1 MKNNLLGLNKISL
14 SFGENTI
21 FSDLDFAVEKGEFV
35 AVIGPSGCGKTTLL
49 NLFAGS
55 VKPNQGE
62 IFCGGNLRMVYQQ
75 SSLFPWL
82 TVEENIALGLGEDNR
97 EKVSEMLAI
106 INLTN
111 FARHF
116 PHQLSGGMKQR
127 VELGRALIGEAEI
140 LLLDEPFSSLDYLT
154 KLNIRSELVRMLKE
168 FPRTTVLVTH
178 DIEEAV
184 QLADRVVIL
193 SGSPASI
200 SREFKLASKTPR
212 NLTDAEVV
220 STVREIFAEMGLFAY
235 DEDDDLSLDK
245 KMIAV

>member
-1 MKNNLLGLNKISL
+1 MKNSLLSLNDISL
-14 SFGENTI
+14 SFGENTV
-21 FSDLDFAVEKGEFV
+21 FSDLDFAVEAGEFV

-55 VKPNQGE
+55 VKPNRGE
-62 IFCGGNLRMVYQQ
+62 VFCGGNLRMVYQQ

-82 TVEENIALGLGEDNR
+82 TVEENIALGLGKDDR
-97 EKVSEMLAI
+97 EKISEMLQI
-106 INLTN
+106 IKLTN
-111 FARHF
+111 FAKHF

-193 SGSPASI
+193 SGNPAAI
-200 SREFKLASKTPR
+200 SREFRLASKTPR

-220 STVREIFAEMGLFAY
+220 STVSEIFAEMGLFTD
-235 DEDDDLSLDK
+235 DENTNFISEERELAL
-245 KMIAV
+245 